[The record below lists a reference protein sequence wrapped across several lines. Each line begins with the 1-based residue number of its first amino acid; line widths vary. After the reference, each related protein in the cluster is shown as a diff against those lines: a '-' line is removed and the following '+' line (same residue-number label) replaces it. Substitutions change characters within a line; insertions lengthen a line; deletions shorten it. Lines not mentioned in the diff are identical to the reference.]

1 MKILYIT
8 AGQKNIYLNDYMSD
22 LLLHGLRNL
31 FGENV
36 IDYPGSW
43 YMYKDESNKRSLNK
57 MEKLWGK
64 GFTTSN
70 LLNKYDK
77 IDRADILNKIK
88 KKYFDLIIFSAVR
101 RSKTFLEEVI
111 KYNNNFIFVD
121 GEDDNYI
128 EKKLSQKS
136 IYFKRELVEK
146 KNGIEPINF
155 AVPKE
160 KIIKKPL
167 MNTQFFLA
175 PLIPGKMN
183 TYIYEREDDY
193 YNMYR
198 NSLFGLTY
206 KKAGWDCLRHY
217 EILMNGCI
225 PFFLD
230 LRNCPKYSLI
240 SFPKKKIELLNTRYM
255 ELLSFY
261 NPFKI
266 YKKKFLTID
275 RIFSYMKSIFK
286 KKNFEDVMSNSQLYE
301 ERVELLNYT
310 NKYLTTDNLAKS
322 ILSLIKSKN

>member
-1 MKILYIT
+1 
-8 AGQKNIYLNDYMSD
+8 
-22 LLLHGLRNL
+22 
-31 FGENV
+31 
-36 IDYPGSW
+36 
-43 YMYKDESNKRSLNK
+43 
-57 MEKLWGK
+57 
-64 GFTTSN
+64 
-70 LLNKYDK
+70 
-77 IDRADILNKIK
+77 
-88 KKYFDLIIFSAVR
+88 
-101 RSKTFLEEVI
+101 
-111 KYNNNFIFVD
+111 
-121 GEDDNYI
+121 
-128 EKKLSQKS
+128 
-136 IYFKRELVEK
+136 
-146 KNGIEPINF
+146 
-155 AVPKE
+155 
-160 KIIKKPL
+160 